1 MSPAVSKAQARFL
14 AMIEAK
20 KKGKSKKAKKEE
32 TKEIFRGT
40 SKKLSNKGE
49 GPSIC
54 SWIRS
59 GSSTNW

>member
-40 SKKLSNKGE
+40 SKKPERVKPKSKKKGK
-49 GPSIC
+49 
-54 SWIRS
+54 
-59 GSSTNW
+59 